1 MFDRLVLS
9 TNEQRKGR
17 TGKFLFVTALFYS
30 LTLASALVVSV
41 VAASPQLF
49 ETSNLRDALPAIP
62 LAPSPP
68 KGPQVKNTGNSNPAA
83 PPDIYTVKKLD
94 EIIEQAAS
102 TDEPPRVPPAISDI
116 NIEGNGRP
124 GGGNVPGLPGGDGR
138 GNGEGLL
145 TGDKELGQPPPPP
158 VPVQKPEEKPQPV
171 VQKQPIR
178 VPSTVLTGT
187 AIERKTPAYPPL
199 ARQIRLQGSVV
210 VEVVVSPEG
219 RVESA
224 RALSG
229 HPLLTKAAVDAAN
242 GWRFHP
248 TLLNGIAVRV
258 TGLITFNFNLN

>member
-17 TGKFLFVTALFYS
+17 TGKFLFATALFYS

-41 VAASPQLF
+41 FAASPQLF
-49 ETSNLRDALPAIP
+49 ETASLRDTLPAIP

-68 KGPQVKNTGNSNPAA
+68 PQGPQIRDEGNSRPDA
-83 PPDIYTVKKLD
+83 PPDIYKVKELD

-102 TDEPPRVPPAISDI
+102 TDEPPRVPPTTT
-116 NIEGNGRP
+116 NITTEGTGIP
-124 GGGNVPGLPGGDGR
+124 GGGNVPGVIGGDGR
-138 GNGEGLL
+138 GVVEGVP
-145 TGDKELGQPPPPP
+145 TGGRELEQPPPPAVVEKP
-158 VPVQKPEEKPQPV
+158 VEKPQPP
-171 VQKQPIR
+171 VQKQPLR
-178 VPSTVLTGT
+178 LSSTVLTGT

-199 ARQIRLQGSVV
+199 AKNIRLQGPVV
-210 VEVVVSPEG
+210 VEIVVSPEG

-229 HPLLTKAAVDAAN
+229 HPLLTKAAVDAAS

-248 TLLNGIAVRV
+248 TLLNGVAVRV